1 MDVIRS
7 TTNATIIKYL
17 DNHFPRFGVPDV
29 LKPDNGPNL
38 VSKEMENCLEKM
50 GVVNHHTTPFWPRA
64 NGKVECE
71 DRSLLK
77 ARQVS
82 QAEGKHWQAELN
94 KFFRSISTNHS
105 TTGVSPVELL
115 LKRKLTTRLPELK
128 EADEEQQGKVVF
140 QQVRTEIQKR
150 NSSPK
155 IMPIEDTCTRRK
167 TVPWA
172 EKMQFCLKKG
182 KRISFLRH
190 MKASLI

>member
-29 LKPDNGPNL
+29 LRPDNGPNL

-105 TTGVSPVELL
+105 HYWSQPSRAVI
-115 LKRKLTTRLPELK
+115 K
-128 EADEEQQGKVVF
+128 EKAD
-140 QQVRTEIQKR
+140 
-150 NSSPK
+150 N
-155 IMPIEDTCTRRK
+155 
-167 TVPWA
+167 
-172 EKMQFCLKKG
+172 
-182 KRISFLRH
+182 
-190 MKASLI
+190 